1 MPIQITRTESWVEEE
16 RFLLCQA
23 QGAKQGLMPQKL
35 LAPRWGMGRDFYLG
49 FWVGEGE
56 HVACAGRCLPTCL
69 GLALRGCLQ
78 RGGGGHGEIGGRQ
91 VRVLRS
97 CLLFLFEAGSSAGS
111 RSWGLGSLRSSISL
125 RQRLSWQT
133 QGHMISQT
141 LVCLQLQA
149 TWAFHNL

>member
-1 MPIQITRTESWVEEE
+1 MPIPITRTESWVEEE

-49 FWVGEGE
+49 IWVGEGA
-56 HVACAGRCLPTCL
+56 HVACAGQCFSTSLH
-69 GLALRGCLQ
+69 LALRGCLQ
-78 RGGGGHGEIGGRQ
+78 QGRGEGEIGGWQ
-91 VRVLRS
+91 VGVFRS
-97 CLLFLFEAGSSAGS
+97 CLLSHLPIWGEFQCQES
-111 RSWGLGSLRSSISL
+111 RSGGLGSLHSLILL

-133 QGHMISQT
+133 QGHTISQI

-149 TWAFHNL
+149 T